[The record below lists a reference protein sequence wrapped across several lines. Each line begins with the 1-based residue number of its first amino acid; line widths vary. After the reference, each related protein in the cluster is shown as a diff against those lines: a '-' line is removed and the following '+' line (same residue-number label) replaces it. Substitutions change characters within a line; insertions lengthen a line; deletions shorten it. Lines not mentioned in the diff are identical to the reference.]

1 MRCTCIITSEEKD
14 KKYGA
19 WLYADGLNKPPSHD
33 SFSRG
38 RNQKQPAPQPSQNI
52 SPREKVIYLETLDA
66 ATSPSKEGRT
76 NMQMDPAARKRL
88 ALDGDQSGSNNVANN
103 SSRGVLALTEGKGE
117 DEMENSSPSSTNNS
131 KRARVDLSNGSD
143 DRSAASFE
151 EDRREQ

>member
-1 MRCTCIITSEEKD
+1 MWADWNDCKEHGSGVHEEKD

-19 WLYADGLNKPPSHD
+19 WLYADSLNKPPSHD

-38 RNQKQPAPQPSQNI
+38 RNQKKPAPQPSQNI

-88 ALDGDQSGSNNVANN
+88 ALEGDCYLLST
-103 SSRGVLALTEGKGE
+103 VLVF
-117 DEMENSSPSSTNNS
+117 P
-131 KRARVDLSNGSD
+131 
-143 DRSAASFE
+143 
-151 EDRREQ
+151 